1 MMRKAILSLCSLY
14 LASCA
19 CYYED
24 IRREGGEEALNPTS
38 CVYDL
43 CLTSMKILREALS
56 LTEEWAKA

>member
-1 MMRKAILSLCSLY
+1 MSLCSLY

-19 CYYED
+19 CYHED
-24 IRREGGEEALNPTS
+24 IRREGEEVLNPTS